1 MNEME
6 KAIIGCLAGH
16 YEEQNIR
23 VDALER
29 EDFQSGK
36 AKMMF
41 DILNEVA
48 TVNDGQIDLVLISQ
62 CLNNKL
68 DHQAR
73 TGEVDEYGLKLLDF
87 IECTD
92 CTPSGVNFKF
102 YVESLKDGRR
112 TREMIRALDAAKA
125 GLNGKGNAAVVN
137 QLHDDIQKI
146 YAGASDYSQ
155 YDLVTKAIEELEER
169 QKQGIEIPTGF
180 KTFDSVWG
188 GLFRK
193 EMHVIA
199 GDSGHFKTT
208 LTLNLVLKPLEL
220 GKKVLWFDG
229 EIGKERLIRHLVA
242 IKANIETWR
251 IRKGILN
258 EEHWQKISKATE
270 IVSELP
276 FVVYDDVTEI
286 PMMRE
291 KILRHE
297 PDVVVIDN
305 IQNMDFPKGDSFW
318 TFHMGVVGIKRMAMS
333 YDVALVALSQ
343 VTRTPAEI
351 RTLKPPTLENLFGSR
366 SIKQNADCV
375 TMVYWPWKDA
385 QANGSKKNDTD
396 AHEYFIYHM
405 KMREEGLAQKK
416 MYIDAERGMVGDSAE
431 KHVQENMAF

>member
-92 CTPSGVNFKF
+92 CTPSGANFRF

-112 TREMIRALDAAKA
+112 TREMIRALDKAKA
-125 GLNGKGNAAVVN
+125 SLNGKGNAVVVD
-137 QLHDDIQKI
+137 QLQNDIKRI
-146 YAGASDYSQ
+146 WAGTQ
-155 YDLVTKAIEELEER
+155 EYDLKKEVENSVEELAEL
-169 QKQGIEIPTGF
+169 QKDGIEMPT
-180 KTFDSVWG
+180 KYDAFDSVWG
-188 GLFRK
+188 GFFRK
-193 EMHVIA
+193 ELFVIGA
-199 GDSGHFKTT
+199 DSGHFKTT
-208 LTLNLVLKPLEL
+208 MALNLINHSLNI
-220 GKKVLWFDG
+220 GKKVLWFDM
-229 EIGKERLIRHLVA
+229 ELGKSRLIRSLIG

-258 EEHWQKISKATE
+258 EDHWKKIAE
-270 IVSELP
+270 YSEEVIHSN
-276 FVVYDDVTEI
+276 FIAMDDVREI
-286 PMMRE
+286 PSIKE
-291 KILRHE
+291 NILKYS
-297 PDVVVIDN
+297 PDIVVIDHLQKIKFVTN
-305 IQNMDFPKGDSFW
+305 DSFW
-318 TFHMGVVGIKRMAMS
+318 GPYLMMTSFKDI
-333 YDVALVALSQ
+333 ALEFNISLLVLSQ
-343 VTRTPAEI
+343 VTRTQI
-351 RTLKPPTLENLFGSR
+351 DKRLLKPPTVESLFGSR
-366 SIKQNADCV
+366 GIKHDADCASIL
-375 TMVYWPWKDA
+375 YWPWKDV
-385 QANGSKKNDTD
+385 QECGLKKTD
-396 AHEYFIYHM
+396 INKNELFIYHS
-405 KMREEGLAQKK
+405 KMRGDGLSQKP
-416 MYIDAERGMVGDSAE
+416 MYVDAERGMVGDSAE